1 MSVLQKVTR
10 KYSNK
15 MNRICCENCTYFLS
29 SYKNQ
34 TIQSGVEI
42 RKSFDL
48 SVIVKYSYHFQG
60 GGQNKIAVGILM
72 PCFHKLQRDREITR
86 SKQHLA
92 YCKYINEKASI

>member
-1 MSVLQKVTR
+1 MTR

-15 MNRICCENCTYFLS
+15 INRICCENCTYFLS

-60 GGQNKIAVGILM
+60 GGGGGQNKIAVGFLM
-72 PCFHKLQRDREITR
+72 PCFHKL
-86 SKQHLA
+86 
-92 YCKYINEKASI
+92 